1 VGRLQKVILIFPC
14 YNEAARF
21 DPDRFRDFGNLPG
34 VSLLF
39 VNDGSTDA
47 TEKTL
52 RSFCRTSGALADVL
66 CLDRNRGKGEAVRRG
81 MLHALELGARVVGY
95 IDADL
100 STPMAEVGRMLAT
113 LQAEPLSV
121 LMGSRIQYLGTSIE
135 RSPLRHYIG
144 RLFATVASVILDIPV
159 YDTQCGAKL
168 LRSSPSLRGALAEP
182 FVSRWCFDVELLG
195 RLLIGASA
203 WSAVPLDQV
212 REFPLREW
220 HDVPDSKL
228 GLRDSVRIAVELAR
242 VALDLSARR
251 RARQAAKIA

>member
-1 VGRLQKVILIFPC
+1 VGRLQEVVLTSPC

-21 DPDRFRDFGNLPG
+21 DPDRFHDFGNLPG

-39 VNDGSTDA
+39 VNDGSTDG
-47 TEKTL
+47 TEEAL
-52 RSFCRTSGALADVL
+52 RSFCRTSGVPASVL
-66 CLDRNRGKGEAVRRG
+66 CLDRNRGKGEAVRQG
-81 MLHALELGARVVGY
+81 MLHALALGAEVVGY

-100 STPMAEVGRMLAT
+100 STPVSEVERMLEM
-113 LQAEPLSV
+113 LRAEPLSV

-135 RSPLRHYIG
+135 RSSLRHYTG
-144 RLFATVASVILDIPV
+144 RVFSTIASMILDIPV

-168 LRSSPSLRGALAEP
+168 LCSSPSLRGALAEP

-203 WSAVPLDQV
+203 WPPVPLDQF
-212 REFPLREW
+212 REFSLREW
-220 HDVPDSKL
+220 CDVPDSKL
-228 GLRDSVRIAVELAR
+228 RLRDSVRIGIELAR

-251 RARQAAKIA
+251 RARLAANIA